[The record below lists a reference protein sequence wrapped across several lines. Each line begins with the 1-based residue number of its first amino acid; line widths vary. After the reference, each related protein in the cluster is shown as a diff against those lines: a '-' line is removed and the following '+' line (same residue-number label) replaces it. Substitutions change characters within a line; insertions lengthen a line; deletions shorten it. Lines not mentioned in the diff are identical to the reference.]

1 MKVLI
6 ICFLFFETGKK
17 KPLPYINIGEAN
29 MGGRAKKK
37 KREGGKRRT
46 RPLKVQARS
55 AYKLRQILSAGKD
68 PVLPFILDL
77 LHDNQGQGRF
87 VVEDPL
93 IPLFP
98 NLPTDKQDCSS

>member
-1 MKVLI
+1 LKRA
-6 ICFLFFETGKK
+6 K

-29 MGGRAKKK
+29 RGWQSQKK

-46 RPLKVQARS
+46 LPLKVQARS